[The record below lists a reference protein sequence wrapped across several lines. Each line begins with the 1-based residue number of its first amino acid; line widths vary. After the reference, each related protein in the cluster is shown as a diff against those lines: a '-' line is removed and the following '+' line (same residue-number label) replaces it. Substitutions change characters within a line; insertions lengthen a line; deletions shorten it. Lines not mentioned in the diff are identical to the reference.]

1 MSQEASQQTQNQGG
15 DAWRRL
21 WRELAIRT
29 DNSVRPLP
37 DQVEHD
43 LVTLRGPQAETPDDN
58 AAGDLTAKGDVLEL
72 TVPAPQTLD
81 DGVANSAAAICER
94 LQTFRYD
101 VEFMEGNGLTYLP
114 GAGRAQ
120 EALYSYLSSERSWSD
135 FRVFEREL
143 ASCELLPL
151 GEKVFARDAGSFLG
165 EFHERWRESRRVAE
179 FPKFMSFVERSIEY
193 WDAPALQSLWT
204 TMYEGVQQGKVSEQ
218 MFTRVGRLVV
228 EHDRMNAPELQ
239 KLLEGITHHSLSDT
253 MENGTFLVSA
263 GRMLASRAE
272 SPSSVS
278 PDDFRSDPRV
288 EFGYL
293 ATRIHQLAIQPAT
306 HRNQCALVGAY
317 RRAAEHAVPSD
328 PWQSR
333 RTWRDEAL
341 ATIRGY
347 ALQSMHVRS
356 EGYAREIIAAAM
368 PLLKESWHDNTSIV
382 FRELIGFG
390 TTASRGIVLETLRN
404 LMAADTVTYA
414 LREQCGIREGS
425 FFREDRRKFVALLRD
440 AIRSERERGADRDP
454 RYLRQLFGLLGCLSD
469 ESRVAIPDVLGVL
482 GIGAIRIGPLG
493 FTLSPWKEAKD
504 PDPHVRA
511 AARRFARIWEDRL
524 SGGIR
529 RRLQQDEDSEISARR
544 SE

>member
-1 MSQEASQQTQNQGG
+1 MSQETSQQTQNQN
-15 DAWRRL
+15 AEVWQRL

-29 DNSVRPLP
+29 DKSVRPLP
-37 DQVEHD
+37 DRVEQD
-43 LVTLRGPQAETPDDN
+43 IVALRVPRAE
-58 AAGDLTAKGDVLEL
+58 
-72 TVPAPQTLD
+72 TLD
-81 DGVANSAAAICER
+81 DNSVRGLKVEGNSIGLRDPAAQTLYSELSDAAAPVCER
-94 LQTFRYD
+94 LKTFRYD
-101 VEFMEGNGLTYLP
+101 VEFMEGNGLIYLP
-114 GAGRAQ
+114 GAARAQ
-120 EALYSYLSSERSWSD
+120 EALYSYLSSGRTWGD
-135 FRVFEREL
+135 FRLLERAL

-193 WDAPALQSLWT
+193 WDAPALRSLWT

-228 EHDRMNAPELQ
+228 EHERMNAPELQ
-239 KLLEGITHHSLSDT
+239 KLLEGITRHSLSDT
-253 MENGTFLVSA
+253 MENGTFLASA
-263 GRMLASRAE
+263 GGILASRAE

-328 PWQSR
+328 PWQRQRS
-333 RTWRDEAL
+333 WRDEAL
-341 ATIRGY
+341 ATMRGY

-356 EGYAREIIAAAM
+356 EGYAREIIGAAM
-368 PLLKESWHDNTSIV
+368 PLLKESWHDDSSMV

-390 TTASRGIVLETLRN
+390 TTASQGVVLETLRS
-404 LMAADTVTYA
+404 LLAADTVSHA
-414 LREQCGIREGS
+414 LREQCGIRQGS
-425 FFREDRRKFVALLRD
+425 FFRDDRRKFATLLRD
-440 AIRSERERGADRDP
+440 AVRAERERGEERDP
-454 RYLRQLFGLLGCLSD
+454 RYLRQMFGLLACLSD
-469 ESRVAIPDVLGVL
+469 EARVAVPEVLGTL
-482 GIGAIRIGPLG
+482 GIRVISMGRLG
-493 FTLSPWKEAKD
+493 FVLSPWKEVKD
-504 PDPHVRA
+504 PDPLVRA

-529 RRLQQDEDSEISARR
+529 RRVQQDENADVSTPLGR
-544 SE
+544 